1 MKHWIDWTLS
11 ILLSLGLLAAAGY
24 FYVSIQR
31 DDATTAQWRRIVEAV
46 RATQGLSEQWIVEVE
61 KVRDEVNSNFDVLA
75 DFAERMEPWIQA
87 IHTGRRALPDLPAE
101 LKWDLNGYVQRLKA
115 QEERVER
122 FKSGFA
128 IVRNSR
134 RFIPRESDYLT
145 EAARGGE
152 YREIEAAVQRIRT
165 AAGDYLAQPDEV
177 RYQRTEQA
185 MQALFESARD
195 TALRDQA
202 DTLNKHVLA
211 LLQHYGLTEQRFRDV
226 VSSNLGERAD
236 KVVDLLEA
244 DHAGSRAQ
252 RRYHDY
258 GLWLTAGITVLF
270 WTVQLMRLVSRRRR
284 EEAAARALEAAPEE
298 RTVPTLGVDA
308 AWAAAGGPDFALD
321 GGPPPGGRIGPE
333 DPADPARRTRAPRL
347 RAWTGEAPAGGRA
360 GPTLEERLKVQRAGR
375 TEPLPAG
382 HEPASP
388 PESQDQALEERLKA
402 LQAQIEVYEAMR
414 RRRAVPEDAAPA
426 AVPPRSV
433 APPAAEEEEGPVR
446 DAQGR
451 APLKPILGDALSGK
465 EAPEE
470 APEAM
475 QPDAVQRVIH
485 DALLARL
492 REVEHEVRAAAAA
505 AEKAERTGEGGNGEG
520 RRYAWTAAAGRIA
533 GARWEMRTLL
543 EEADGLP
550 HALAPPELP
559 ALFDPAVLV
568 ERRLG
573 ALAPEDRRRFDAVL
587 APGALVRAVPRALE
601 TAVDLVMR
609 HALAGARLH
618 SGEEGR
624 VDLTLEQEGGGMV
637 LTCLDHEAGSGE
649 PDGRRSLALHVA
661 GRLIEEQGGAMETVP
676 QLPYG
681 IGIRLRLPP
690 LAARRGRGTGI

>member
-11 ILLSLGLLAAAGY
+11 ILLSLGLLAAAGF
-24 FYVSIQR
+24 FYVEIRR
-31 DDATTAQWRRIVEAV
+31 DDMTTAQWRRMVEAV
-46 RATQGLSEQWIVEVE
+46 RATQVLSEQWIVEVE

-75 DFAERMEPWIQA
+75 DFAERMNPWIQA
-87 IHTGRRALPDLPAE
+87 IHTGRRALPDLPAN

-152 YREIEAAVQRIRT
+152 YREIEAAVQQIRK
-165 AAGDYLAQPDEV
+165 AAEDFLEQPDEA

-185 MQALFESARD
+185 MQVLFESARD

-236 KVVDLLEA
+236 KVIERLEA

-252 RRYHDY
+252 RRYYDY

-270 WTVQLMRLVSRRRR
+270 WAVQLMRLASRRRR
-284 EEAAARALEAAPEE
+284 EAAAARALETAPEE
-298 RTVPTLGVDA
+298 RTAPTLGVDA
-308 AWAAAGGPDFALD
+308 ALAAAGGPGLALD
-321 GGPPPGGRIGPE
+321 GGPPPGGGIGSE
-333 DPADPARRTRAPRL
+333 DPADPARPVRAPRL
-347 RAWTGEAPAGGRA
+347 RAWAGEAPASGRS
-360 GPTLEERLKVQRAGR
+360 GPTLEERLKAQRAER
-375 TEPLPAG
+375 TEPLPAGHEPAGHDPAG

-388 PESQDQALEERLKA
+388 PESQARALEERLKA
-402 LQAQIEVYEAMR
+402 LQTQIEVYEAKR

-426 AVPPRSV
+426 EVTPRSV
-433 APPAAEEEEGPVR
+433 TLPAAAEERPVR

-451 APLKPILGDALSGK
+451 APVRPIPGEALSGK
-465 EAPEE
+465 EAPE
-470 APEAM
+470 AM
-475 QPDAVQRVIH
+475 RPDAIQRVIH
-485 DALLARL
+485 DAVLARL
-492 REVEHEVRAAAAA
+492 REVEHEIRAAAAA
-505 AEKAERTGEGGNGEG
+505 AEKAERTGESGSGEG

-550 HALAPPELP
+550 HALAPPEDP
-559 ALFDPAVLV
+559 ALLDPAVLV

-573 ALAPEDRRRFDAVL
+573 ALAPADRRRFDATL

-601 TAVDLVMR
+601 TAVDLVMQ
-609 HALAGARLH
+609 HALAGARPH

-624 VDLTLEQEGGGMV
+624 VGLILEQEGGGMV
-637 LTCLDHEAGSGE
+637 LTCVGRGAEGGE
-649 PDGRRSLALHVA
+649 SDGRRNLALHVA
-661 GRLIEEQGGAMETVP
+661 GRLVEEQGGAMETAS
-676 QLPYG
+676 QHSHG
-681 IGIRLRLPP
+681 AGIRLLLPP
-690 LAARRGRGTGI
+690 LVAQ